1 MSRLVVV
8 VLVVVAAARASVYS
22 GREDLCS
29 LEECDCSLD
38 TVTCTCTPSSSFQVQ
53 QGVEIML
60 LVSTGF

>member
-8 VLVVVAAARASVYS
+8 VLVVVAARASVYS

-53 QGVEIML
+53 RGEY
-60 LVSTGF
+60 TTR